1 MQGVNNAMI
10 IGNCVNDPE
19 IKQIPKKD
27 GGSLSVANFSV
38 ATNKE
43 YKGKKTTT
51 FHQCVMFGSVVDN
64 FIADYVSK
72 GSLLYC
78 EGEIQTSEYEKEF
91 DCGQKHKVKATQIKV
106 NNLQKLADKI
116 VEKQS
121 KPEQSPIIDNFDDD
135 IPF

>member
-19 IKQIPKKD
+19 IKQVDKQD
-27 GGSLSVANFSV
+27 GGSLSIANFSV

-43 YKGKKTTT
+43 RKGKKKTT
-51 FHQCVMFGSVVDN
+51 FHQCVAFGNVVDN
-64 FIADYVSK
+64 FIADYVGK
-72 GSLLYC
+72 GSLLYI
-78 EGEIQTSEYEKEF
+78 EGEIQTSEYDKEF

-106 NNLQKLADKI
+106 NNLQKLDDKI
-116 VEKQS
+116 VEKQA

>member
-10 IGNCVNDPE
+10 IGNCVNDPD

-64 FIADYVSK
+64 FIADYVGK
-72 GSLLYC
+72 GSLLYI
-78 EGEIQTSEYEKEF
+78 EGEIQNSEYEKEF
-91 DCGQKHKVKATQIKV
+91 DCGQKHKVKATQSRLTTFK
-106 NNLQKLADKI
+106 
-116 VEKQS
+116 S
-121 KPEQSPIIDNFDDD
+121 
-135 IPF
+135 